1 MRVTLV
7 IFLVLLGWRVSSQP
21 VPCCTEAVELIA
33 LIHANHIQPVPQDS
47 LFEKQLFEE
56 IFQTLDPQRKLFS
69 RDDLNKLIDIR
80 KSLLNRLKNNDSQ
93 VLTDIGLLYKNK
105 ITEYEN
111 WITRYMGKPL
121 DFSTPEFFDVF
132 HELKERPANSNQLLQ
147 HRQRLIKFE
156 VLEKMNRLKQVDT
169 LNKNFVSFER
179 DAREAWLQVEKKWL
193 EKVRQPPQGLNAYVM
208 HAILKSI
215 AKIYDPHTD
224 YFSSRDAQD
233 FKSSLSDRMLDFGFA
248 ISENDKGEIII
259 DMLTPGGPAWNSN
272 EINPGD
278 LLTAL
283 INAKKQTIDFSGL
296 TIEEAYDI
304 LEGTD
309 ITEAEIIIQKPDGQT
324 RNVFLTKEEIENSEN
339 VVKGFILNGKNKIG
353 YINLPAFYTQW
364 ENEKAQGCAA
374 DVAREILKL
383 KKEKIEGLILDLRY
397 NGGGALYEA
406 LELTG
411 IFIDSGPLILY
422 QNRQEPVITI
432 KDPNKGTIYD
442 GPLIVLVNG
451 FSASASELLAA
462 TLQDYNRALI
472 VGSPTFGKATGQEI
486 LPFPAKP
493 PSSKSNT
500 TESSAVKVT
509 TDKLYRI
516 TGKSYQH
523 RGVKPDISMPD
534 ITISVPYRES
544 YYRNS
549 IKVDSITKKTYY
561 TPAPPLPVHKLKTVS
576 EARQQNAQNHKLI
589 NNLAQHVV
597 KPVPLTFADYIAQ
610 KQTLN
615 DYYAAYDA
623 LKTASTKFKAQATA
637 FDKSLLTM
645 DTHRNEQQKQ
655 FASQLEES
663 VYINETFLIM
673 CDFISLKKQ

>member
-1 MRVTLV
+1 MRVTLA
-7 IFLVLLGWRVSSQP
+7 IFWVLHGWCVSSQP
-21 VPCCTEAVELIA
+21 GPCCTQAVELIA
-33 LIHANHIQPVPQDS
+33 LIHANHVQPVAQDS

-69 RDDLNKLIDIR
+69 RDDLSKLSDIR

-93 VLTDIGLLYKNK
+93 VLADIGLLYKNK
-105 ITEYEN
+105 IAEYEN
-111 WITRYMGKPL
+111 WITRYAGKPL
-121 DFSTPEFFDVF
+121 DFSTPDFFDVF

-147 HRQRLIKFE
+147 HRQRLFKYE

-169 LNKNFVSFER
+169 LNRNFGLFER
-179 DAREAWLQVEKKWL
+179 DAREAWLQIEKKWL
-193 EKVRQPPQGLNAYVM
+193 EKVQKPAPGLNAYLM
-208 HAILKSI
+208 DAILKSI

-224 YFSSRDAQD
+224 YFSSHDAQD
-233 FKSSLSDRMLDFGFA
+233 FKASLSDRMLDFGFE

-259 DMLTPGGPAWNSN
+259 DRLTPGGPAWNSN

-278 LLTAL
+278 VLTAL
-283 INAKKQTIDFSGL
+283 INAKKQTIDFSGMN
-296 TIEEAYDI
+296 IEEVYDI

-309 ITEAEIIIQKPDGQT
+309 MTEAEIIIQKPDGQT
-324 RNVFLTKEEIENSEN
+324 RNVFLSKEEIENPEN

-374 DVAREILKL
+374 DVAREIIKL

-397 NGGGALYEA
+397 NGGGALHEA

-411 IFIDSGPLILY
+411 IFIDSGPIILY

-486 LPFPAKP
+486 LPFSAKP
-493 PSSKSNT
+493 SKSNT

-523 RGVKPDISMPD
+523 RGVRPDISMPD
-534 ITISVPYRES
+534 ITVSVPYRES

-549 IKVDSITKKTYY
+549 IKADSINKKTYY
-561 TPAPPLPVHKLKTVS
+561 TPAPPLPIQKLKTVS
-576 EARQQNAQNHKLI
+576 EARQQNAQNLKLI

-597 KPVPLTFADYIAQ
+597 KPVPLTFADYIAHKQ
-610 KQTLN
+610 KLD
-615 DYYAAYDA
+615 DYYAAHDA
-623 LKTASTKFKAQATA
+623 LKTESIVYKTQPAA

-645 DTHRNEQQKQ
+645 DTYRNENQKQ

-663 VYINETFLIM
+663 VYINEAFQIM